1 MFRNFWVAVLGRH
14 VPNLQIFGAS
24 GAVGRCLLTRILDR
38 EEEVVACSRAPDAA
52 DLVRG
57 AGIHW
62 RHADLWRDRGHTGA
76 RSILSAGP
84 LGGLV
89 DWLERVETPVLTRV
103 VALGSMSIDSK
114 QAAEDPRE
122 RAVAGQLAEA
132 EQRLFALAEQRGFAA
147 TVLRPTL
154 IWGGGRDRSLTPL
167 FRRAR
172 LLRLLPLPR
181 EPGGQRQPVHAD
193 DVASA
198 CLHALDRPGSAQH
211 SIELGGGECLS
222 VREMWRRVMA
232 AAGALPLPLTLA
244 AYRRLAALPMIG
256 SSALVNALSR
266 WPQDQTAEPEAAHRL
281 LGHAPRDFAPTA
293 ADFLR

>member
-1 MFRNFWVAVLGRH
+1 M
-14 VPNLQIFGAS
+14 PPLQIFGAS
-24 GAVGRCLLTRILDR
+24 GAVGRCLLTRLRDR
-38 EEEVVACSRAPDAA
+38 EEEVLACSRTPDAA

-62 RHADLWRDRGHTGA
+62 RHADLWRDLGHSSA
-76 RSILSAGP
+76 RSIVSAGP

-89 DWLERVETPVLTRV
+89 DWLERVETPVLSRV

-114 QAAEDPRE
+114 RDADDDAE
-122 RAVAGQLAEA
+122 RAVAQQLAAA

-181 EPGGQRQPVHAD
+181 EAGGRRQPIHAD
-193 DVASA
+193 DVAGA
-198 CLHALDRPGSAQH
+198 CLLALDLPGSAQH
-211 SIELGGGECLS
+211 AIELGGGECLA
-222 VREMWRRVMA
+222 VREMWRRVIA
-232 AAGALPLPLTLA
+232 AAGAISVPVALA
-244 AYRRLAALPMIG
+244 SYRRLAALPMIG
-256 SSALVNALSR
+256 SSALLNALSR

-281 LGHAPRDFAPTA
+281 LGHAPRDFVPTA